1 MKTFEYL
8 ISFSNLDWEIKISE
22 NKGKILQKYFWFFS
36 VKKGQLLNNIQNM
49 FAKLSCTTFQSL
61 KFVFYEKELIQ
72 KMKEIF
78 IKLATASERILQ
90 RKHTSN

>member
-1 MKTFEYL
+1 
-8 ISFSNLDWEIKISE
+8 
-22 NKGKILQKYFWFFS
+22 
-36 VKKGQLLNNIQNM
+36 M

-61 KFVFYEKELIQ
+61 KFVFYEKEL

-90 RKHTSN
+90 RKHTSSYIDSKRTIISLSCYILLFVVLHAFHRANYHN

>member
-36 VKKGQLLNNIQNM
+36 VEKGQLLNNIQNM

-90 RKHTSN
+90 RKHTSS

>member
-61 KFVFYEKELIQ
+61 KFVFYEKEL

-78 IKLATASERILQ
+78 IKLASERILQ
-90 RKHTSN
+90 RKHTSS

>member
-61 KFVFYEKELIQ
+61 KLICVLW
-72 KMKEIF
+72 K
-78 IKLATASERILQ
+78 RIEDEGDLH
-90 RKHTSN
+90 KTSYSFWKDSTKKAHI

>member
-22 NKGKILQKYFWFFS
+22 NKGKILQKYFFS

-61 KFVFYEKELIQ
+61 KFVFYEKEL

-90 RKHTSN
+90 RKHTSS

>member
-1 MKTFEYL
+1 MKTFKYL

-90 RKHTSN
+90 RKHTSS

>member
-8 ISFSNLDWEIKISE
+8 ISFSNLDWEIKIKISE

-36 VKKGQLLNNIQNM
+36 LKKGQLLNNIQNM

-61 KFVFYEKELIQ
+61 KFVFYEKEL

-90 RKHTSN
+90 RKHTSS

>member
-61 KFVFYEKELIQ
+61 KFVFEDEGDLHK
-72 KMKEIF
+72 
-78 IKLATASERILQ
+78 
-90 RKHTSN
+90 TSYSFWKDSTKKAQI

>member
-49 FAKLSCTTFQSL
+49 FAKLSCTFQSL

-90 RKHTSN
+90 RKHTSS

>member
-22 NKGKILQKYFWFFS
+22 NKGKILQKYFWFSS
-36 VKKGQLLNNIQNM
+36 VKKGQLLNSIQNM

-61 KFVFYEKELIQ
+61 KFVFYEKEL

-90 RKHTSN
+90 RKHTSS

>member
-49 FAKLSCTTFQSL
+49 FAKLSCTTFQSV
-61 KFVFYEKELIQ
+61 KFVFYEKEL
-72 KMKEIF
+72 KMKESF
-78 IKLATASERILQ
+78 IKLASTASERILQ
-90 RKHTSN
+90 RKHTSS

>member
-1 MKTFEYL
+1 M
-8 ISFSNLDWEIKISE
+8 
-22 NKGKILQKYFWFFS
+22 
-36 VKKGQLLNNIQNM
+36 NNIQNM

-61 KFVFYEKELIQ
+61 KFVFYEKEL

-90 RKHTSN
+90 RKHTSS

>member
-90 RKHTSN
+90 RKHTSS

>member
-36 VKKGQLLNNIQNM
+36 VKKGQLLNSIQNM

-90 RKHTSN
+90 RKHTSS